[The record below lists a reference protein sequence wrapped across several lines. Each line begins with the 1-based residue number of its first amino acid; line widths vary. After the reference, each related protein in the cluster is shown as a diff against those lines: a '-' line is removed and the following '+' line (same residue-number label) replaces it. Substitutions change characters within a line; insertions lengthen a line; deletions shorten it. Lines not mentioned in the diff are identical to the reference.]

1 MTVRLLVR
9 FPLVKADL
17 RSFIAHGALER
28 SQRRVCQ
35 LLLWKGG
42 MGKIFYVSGLL
53 SPTHVNG
60 GC

>member
-1 MTVRLLVR
+1 MTVCLLVR

-17 RSFIAHGALER
+17 RSFIAHGALEW
-28 SQRRVCQ
+28 SQRRVRQ

-42 MGKIFYVSGLL
+42 MGKILYVSGLL
-53 SPTHVNG
+53 IPKHVSG